1 MTGFRRNDQAEAPSR
16 ALDELETALA
26 GLLRL
31 AVLLIVDLSG
41 VSGASASA
49 FDEAVEEA
57 ETRGR
62 TLLMDSSLSERQR
75 EILQRCLR
83 LLPLTAT
90 LGRCAP
96 HLRYLTTFLSG
107 GPMGEPTGAFLQAVR
122 SSLAACGT
130 QAVHVAR
137 SRDIEPACQLV
148 AALHDAA
155 AGLQPG
161 RTQFL
166 EAVRGHNGAYRLSRA
181 ACLALDIVWD
191 SLSQI
196 AAEYARDLSRTAEPR
211 DGLLSPLRR
220 AA

>member
-1 MTGFRRNDQAEAPSR
+1 MTGFRRHDQAEAPSR

-31 AVLLIVDLSG
+31 AVLLVVDLSG

-49 FDEAVEEA
+49 FDEAVEDA
-57 ETRGR
+57 ESRGR
-62 TLLMDSSLSERQR
+62 ALLMDGSLSERQR
-75 EILQRCLR
+75 EVLQRCLR

-90 LGRCAP
+90 IGRCGP

-107 GPMGEPTGAFLQAVR
+107 GPMGEPTGVFLQSVR
-122 SSLAACGT
+122 AGLVACGT

-137 SRDIEPACQLV
+137 SRDIELASQLV
-148 AALHDAA
+148 AALHDACASLRPETA
-155 AGLQPG
+155 AFLQ
-161 RTQFL
+161 
-166 EAVRGHNGAYRLSRA
+166 AVSGHTGAYRLSRA

-191 SLSQI
+191 SLAQI

>member
-1 MTGFRRNDQAEAPSR
+1 MTGFRRNDQAEAPNR
-16 ALDELETALA
+16 ALNELETALA

-31 AVLLIVDLSG
+31 AVLLTVDLSG

-96 HLRYLTTFLSG
+96 HLRYLTTFLTG
-107 GPMGEPTGAFLQAVR
+107 GPMGEPTAVFLQAVR
-122 SSLAACGT
+122 ASLAACGT

-137 SRDIEPACQLV
+137 SRDIEMAFQLE
-148 AALHDAA
+148 AALRDAA
-155 AGLQPG
+155 TGLRPG
-161 RTQFL
+161 TGQFL
-166 EAVRGHNGAYRLSRA
+166 EAVQGHNGAFKLSRA
-181 ACLALDIVWD
+181 ACYALDVIWGC
-191 SLSQI
+191 LGQI